1 MATLQELQEALIG
14 ADRVGNAADAR
25 VLADEIARMQAASA
39 FPPVQ
44 SFETAAAP
52 SPPTA
57 PAPVGESWQPP
68 PLAPPP
74 ERPAETPLSDMSAPV
89 GELPS
94 MMQSPPTGGG
104 IAPGRAAKL
113 GGQAI
118 LSGLTSAAMF
128 PLDVPAYAQAGLDW
142 GADKVA
148 GKFGLPSRA
157 ELERQGVAPPRLGI
171 PSDRV
176 KQGASWIGKQLG
188 YEEATPETTGE
199 KAFSNVLQLGSE
211 AAGGATALSR
221 LAARRAAELAKPGTL
236 PIWSDKFVRP
246 YAEQP
251 LKTIVGDTAGGMA
264 AGGALTGSQQLPE
277 SIRETGGGAVGFG
290 ADLLAMLTGGVSGGT
305 LANMVMKTPTRM
317 GELARASQK
326 ASDISVDP
334 VTGMG
339 TANRDADEAA
349 KFIQSITSGA
359 PRDVAAQMAER
370 VQSFKDQGLPV
381 PTSGLLVDDL
391 GLAGLEKRQRTR
403 AGPGT
408 TQLDPDL
415 PREVREQFSFGD
427 RDKAQRQ
434 AAADQVQSVQ
444 QPGVDQTVF
453 QSRAAERAQMELD
466 ARQRAVD
473 RPTGQAQSV
482 QRPREAAARDLDTN
496 VGQTPGAS
504 SDIFDVYQ
512 NTRTIERDRS
522 QALYSRPEFT
532 EHVFEAGPVQEAAAE
547 IRARAT
553 GAAPV
558 TPRAEAIIQRI
569 ETAAETGQL
578 SGRELAILNKDIE
591 SEIKL
596 SLRDGQDFQQ
606 LKALKDS
613 IAQTVTQLPR
623 AHPAREAIDIARANT
638 ANVIAP
644 NFREGAGGALDQRLK
659 TSPGQVQPE
668 TAGASFLNR
677 GRDTE
682 QLMRIAELRGNTAEV
697 AASAR
702 AIVLDQL
709 AGAGVVKNG
718 VIDADKLTQ
727 WRNKRANVIEQIPG
741 LNDEIGG
748 MIADA
753 RRGAGKA
760 SQYTDEI
767 AAAEA
772 RLTQTQK
779 DIQTGPVGKIADKTP
794 QEAVASI
801 MGGPNAPK
809 TMAELRVKMGNNP
822 DANRSLKA
830 AVADHFAERVK
841 QIDTSLDDAA
851 HGVSLQKLVKDFN
864 KHRETLVAAGF
875 TPEEMQ
881 ALQRAQTALLPL
893 TKRNV
898 QATVGSTTAESTE
911 AAMRP
916 LELAL
921 KGYYGVLKGGGVFRT
936 MKVAL
941 KTLKGDNTSAIEQ
954 LMTRAMFDPELAQ
967 VLLTRDVKKAGT
979 PAWNAEL
986 QKVLRRNEAI
996 KDVVREDE
1004 E

>member
-1 MATLQELQEALIG
+1 
-14 ADRVGNAADAR
+14 
-25 VLADEIARMQAASA
+25 
-39 FPPVQ
+39 
-44 SFETAAAP
+44 
-52 SPPTA
+52 
-57 PAPVGESWQPP
+57 
-68 PLAPPP
+68 
-74 ERPAETPLSDMSAPV
+74 
-89 GELPS
+89 
-94 MMQSPPTGGG
+94 
-104 IAPGRAAKL
+104 
-113 GGQAI
+113 
-118 LSGLTSAAMF
+118 
-128 PLDVPAYAQAGLDW
+128 
-142 GADKVA
+142 
-148 GKFGLPSRA
+148 
-157 ELERQGVAPPRLGI
+157 
-171 PSDRV
+171 
-176 KQGASWIGKQLG
+176 
-188 YEEATPETTGE
+188 
-199 KAFSNVLQLGSE
+199 
-211 AAGGATALSR
+211 
-221 LAARRAAELAKPGTL
+221 
-236 PIWSDKFVRP
+236 
-246 YAEQP
+246 
-251 LKTIVGDTAGGMA
+251 
-264 AGGALTGSQQLPE
+264 
-277 SIRETGGGAVGFG
+277 
-290 ADLLAMLTGGVSGGT
+290 
-305 LANMVMKTPTRM
+305 
-317 GELARASQK
+317 
-326 ASDISVDP
+326 
-334 VTGMG
+334 
-339 TANRDADEAA
+339 
-349 KFIQSITSGA
+349 
-359 PRDVAAQMAER
+359 
-370 VQSFKDQGLPV
+370 
-381 PTSGLLVDDL
+381 
-391 GLAGLEKRQRTR
+391 
-403 AGPGT
+403 
-408 TQLDPDL
+408 
-415 PREVREQFSFGD
+415 
-427 RDKAQRQ
+427 
-434 AAADQVQSVQ
+434 
-444 QPGVDQTVF
+444 
-453 QSRAAERAQMELD
+453 
-466 ARQRAVD
+466 
-473 RPTGQAQSV
+473 
-482 QRPREAAARDLDTN
+482 
-496 VGQTPGAS
+496 
-504 SDIFDVYQ
+504 
-512 NTRTIERDRS
+512 
-522 QALYSRPEFT
+522 
-532 EHVFEAGPVQEAAAE
+532 
-547 IRARAT
+547 
-553 GAAPV
+553 
-558 TPRAEAIIQRI
+558 
-569 ETAAETGQL
+569 
-578 SGRELAILNKDIE
+578 
-591 SEIKL
+591 
-596 SLRDGQDFQQ
+596 
-606 LKALKDS
+606 
-613 IAQTVTQLPR
+613 
-623 AHPAREAIDIARANT
+623 
-638 ANVIAP
+638 
-644 NFREGAGGALDQRLK
+644 
-659 TSPGQVQPE
+659 
-668 TAGASFLNR
+668 
-677 GRDTE
+677 
-682 QLMRIAELRGNTAEV
+682 MRIAELRGNTAEV